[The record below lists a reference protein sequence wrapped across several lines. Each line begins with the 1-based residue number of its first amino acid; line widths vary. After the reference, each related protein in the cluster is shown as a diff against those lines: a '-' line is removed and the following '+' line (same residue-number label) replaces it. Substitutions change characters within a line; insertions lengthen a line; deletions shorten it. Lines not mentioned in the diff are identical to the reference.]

1 MERKIVSIFYSLV
14 IVEMVLRDIGSFQ
27 DEQVLLIAQTDF
39 LHLLQEEKHL
49 LVEVQ
54 EDLAE
59 VPEVQ
64 KEVLRV
70 DLLAQYCNLHLMG
83 ELEKSVV
90 VLQDEDSLGIQEV
103 AHKSKMVVGLGE
115 MMEEDLDQEFENV
128 EAEVH
133 LEEELRMQ
141 MLAEDH

>member
-1 MERKIVSIFYSLV
+1 
-14 IVEMVLRDIGSFQ
+14 MVLRDIGSFQ

-39 LHLLQEEKHL
+39 LHLMQKEKHL
-49 LVEVQ
+49 LVEDLEDQ
-54 EDLAE
+54 EDLAELVE

-64 KEVLRV
+64 KKEVLRA
-70 DLLAQYCNLHLMG
+70 DLVQHCILHLMG
-83 ELEKSVV
+83 ELEKLVV

-103 AHKSKMVVGLGE
+103 AHTSKMVVGLEE

-133 LEEELRMQ
+133 LEEELHTQ
-141 MLAEDH
+141 MLEEDH